1 FLEKSQNTGAMDLAK
16 ISYTLMEGR
25 HHFDCR
31 CAVVIKD
38 TEDAVRVLRQ
48 AEGNEILP
56 NLFKARV
63 PKDFTAQKAI
73 RKSVRGLIEQS
84 HNDQENPAEYRENLY
99 ALAEFYCLG
108 YEVSCQELFDNGKL
122 KRVSLPTYPFAKE
135 KYWVPS
141 EIKQPSAVS
150 TNQLGIIHPLVHE
163 NTSDLSRQRFTS
175 ALSGKEDFLYSV
187 NKSSAYLPESAHLE
201 MARVAAGMSVD
212 TAGAS
217 VVIKDVE
224 WHTPIMPDGNASVNI
239 ALYQG
244 EEGEIEWEIYS
255 QTGELEEEAE
265 VSSEGKAGFRE
276 GASASKTD
284 LQELRARFPHI
295 DHKSRT
301 TSR

>member
-1 FLEKSQNTGAMDLAK
+1 
-16 ISYTLMEGR
+16 
-25 HHFDCR
+25 
-31 CAVVIKD
+31 
-38 TEDAVRVLRQ
+38 
-48 AEGNEILP
+48 
-56 NLFKARV
+56 
-63 PKDFTAQKAI
+63 
-73 RKSVRGLIEQS
+73 
-84 HNDQENPAEYRENLY
+84 
-99 ALAEFYCLG
+99 
-108 YEVSCQELFDNGKL
+108 
-122 KRVSLPTYPFAKE
+122 
-135 KYWVPS
+135 
-141 EIKQPSAVS
+141 
-150 TNQLGIIHPLVHE
+150 
-163 NTSDLSRQRFTS
+163 
-175 ALSGKEDFLYSV
+175 
-187 NKSSAYLPESAHLE
+187 SSAYLPESAHLE

-295 DHKSRT
+295 DHKRRT
-301 TSR
+301 TSRYIEEVWTGNGSSEEHQFLIKFKKPDKGSGMYKESEVLIPGVLEACLEAVHAD